1 MRLLEYVSVAMTLAR
16 LLWAS
21 RVPAPGAAEMQV
33 LELKALVGS
42 RTRERPREQESSTGA
57 RSAWEEPAHG
67 ERWVAGPGQRAGAGA
82 AG

>member
-1 MRLLEYVSVAMTLAR
+1 MRPLEYVSVAMTLVQV
-16 LLWAS
+16 LWAS
-21 RVPAPGAAEMQV
+21 RVPAPGAAEMLV
-33 LELKALVGS
+33 LERKAFGS

-57 RSAWEEPAHG
+57 RSAGEEPARG